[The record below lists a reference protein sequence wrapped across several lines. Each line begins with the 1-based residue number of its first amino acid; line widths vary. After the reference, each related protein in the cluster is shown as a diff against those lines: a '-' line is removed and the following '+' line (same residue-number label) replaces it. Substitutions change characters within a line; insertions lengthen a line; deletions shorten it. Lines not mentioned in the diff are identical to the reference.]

1 MATKNSKIEKAPTTN
16 TVMIHVNDLHLGN
29 NVARDTVAGKQGHS
43 PEDISRLVMA
53 IEEADMVIQNIVV
66 GPKGYRDQNHPD
78 TPAGKYPVLA
88 GNGRTLAMRELF
100 AKNPGKWSYLPA
112 LIQTGVGL
120 ETGEITNIMEAV
132 RVNLTSLGYAQSYS
146 KLLALGKSREQ
157 VASLFAVTPAEVT
170 NYTKLNLLPP
180 YLKELLVNCEKGL
193 GDWEK
198 GLAERNGVKLAKL
211 TSSFA
216 IDTMRKIAQMYIDL
230 GKKDISSADYAAP
243 WQPIYSDWEKTGK
256 WEHQGLLNFFNTLR
270 AKAGKEAVAA
280 AGKAKPI
287 ETPNVPDAK
296 KPAPK
301 ESSGQPRADTSGD
314 PKPATSTTQTAQNTP
329 TSAPPSNPP
338 VNQTATSY
346 AMLGP
351 GLAYL
356 SMLKGS
362 GIPELVKIG
371 QAGIDAEWEATVN
384 GMYRMKASSR
394 AAFDAMLTE
403 TFGKGK
409 EDTKTATT
417 AS

>member
-1 MATKNSKIEKAPTTN
+1 MSVKTSKNEKAPSANTT
-16 TVMIHVNDLHLGN
+16 MIHVNDLHLGN

-43 PEDISRLVMA
+43 PEDISRLMMA

-78 TPAGKYPVLA
+78 TPTDKYPVLA

-100 AKNPGKWSYLPA
+100 VKNPGKWGYLPA

-198 GLAERNGVKLAKL
+198 GLAERNGIKLAKF

-230 GKKDISSADYAAP
+230 GKKDISSTDYAAP

-256 WEHQGLLNFFNTLR
+256 WDHQGLLNFFNALR

-280 AGKAKPI
+280 VGKPKTA
-287 ETPNVPDAK
+287 ETPNVPDPK
-296 KPAPK
+296 KPASAPG
-301 ESSGQPRADTSGD
+301 SGQHRANQDGD
-314 PKPATSTTQTAQNTP
+314 PKPVTSTQSGANPSASAPTQTPAGQNAEP
-329 TSAPPSNPP
+329 TAY
-338 VNQTATSY
+338 V
-346 AMLGP
+346 MRGP
-351 GLAYL
+351 GLAFL
-356 SMLKGS
+356 SMLKGC
-362 GIPELVKIG
+362 GVPELVKVG
-371 QAGIDAEWEATVN
+371 QAGIDAEWETSVN
-384 GMYRMKASSR
+384 GIYRMKAHSR
-394 AAFDAMLTE
+394 AAWEAMLTE

>member
-1 MATKNSKIEKAPTTN
+1 MATKTKIEKAPTTN
-16 TVMIHVNDLHLGN
+16 TVMIHVNELHLGN

-78 TPAGKYPVLA
+78 TPPEKYPVLA
-88 GNGRTLAMRELF
+88 GNGRTLAMRELY
-100 AKNPGKWSYLPA
+100 AKNPGKWGFLPA

-198 GLAERNGVKLAKL
+198 GLAERNGIKLAKL

-216 IDTMRKIAQMYIDL
+216 IDTMRKIGQMYTDL

-243 WQPIYSDWEKTGK
+243 WAPIYSDWEKTGK
-256 WEHQGLLNFFNTLR
+256 WDHQGLLNFFNALR

-280 AGKAKPI
+280 VGKPKPV
-287 ETPNVPDAK
+287 ETANVPDAK
-296 KPAPK
+296 KPAPAPG
-301 ESSGQPRADTSGD
+301 SDQHRANKDGD
-314 PKPATSTTQTAQNTP
+314 PKPATSSQAGAN
-329 TSAPPSNPP
+329 TSASAPTPGVPNVSSAYKMMGAGGTFAN
-338 VNQTATSY
+338 
-346 AMLGP
+346 MLIGT
-351 GLAYL
+351 GV
-356 SMLKGS
+356 
-362 GIPELVKIG
+362 PELVKIG
-371 QAGIDAEWEATVN
+371 QFAVDADWEMMVGGKIRPTELTRSKFESLITEVF
-384 GMYRMKASSR
+384 GTTKA
-394 AAFDAMLTE
+394 
-403 TFGKGK
+403 
-409 EDTKTATT
+409 
-417 AS
+417 ASAS